1 MKNRKWWVLLVLI
14 LISLGALYLLNS
26 SSTFHEKICED
37 ISAKGV
43 TCTEVLFIDNN
54 NNLMFFKD
62 NQNLRYAKI
71 DDDLNIVEVEA
82 GRIILN
88 EFPYDNIP
96 LSWVS
101 SGNTLLWGLASE
113 DVHSILITGDNDI
126 QPNMFKFDRI
136 LLWYQVF
143 EDGVKFPVLI
153 NAYDKEHVL
162 IFGKE

>member
-1 MKNRKWWVLLVLI
+1 MKNSKWWLFLVLT

-37 ISAKGV
+37 ISKKGV

-54 NNLMFFKD
+54 NNLMFFKE

-71 DDDLNIVEVEA
+71 DDDLNIVEV
-82 GRIILN
+82 GVGIIILN

-101 SGNTLLWGLASE
+101 SANTLLWGLASE
-113 DVHSILITGDNDI
+113 DVQSILINGDKDI
-126 QPNMFKFDRI
+126 QPNMFKFDGVW
-136 LLWYQVF
+136 LWYQFF